1 MEFKNELEA
10 IHDIRRIMN
19 RQTRFLSLSGLAGV
33 FAGTYA
39 LIGAF
44 VAYKMIQVNNYLDHP
59 HDLSVKERFL
69 LEPNVMNFILI
80 DAGLVLLLS
89 VITGW
94 FFTWKKAK
102 KENAKIFDKTARR
115 ALYHF
120 AVPLVT
126 GGIFC
131 LALLFWKSYVL
142 LAPATLIFYGLAVFQ
157 VGKYTFDEV
166 GYMGLVQI
174 ALGLFGIFQP
184 GLGLILWSLGFGV
197 VHILY
202 GLILWNKYDRKSV

>member
-1 MEFKNELEA
+1 MEFKNEIEA

-39 LIGAF
+39 LIGAY
-44 VAYKMIQVNNYLDHP
+44 AGYHMINVTNHIDHP

-69 LEPNVMNFILI
+69 FEPHVMKFILI
-80 DAGLVLLLS
+80 DALIVLLLS
-89 VITGW
+89 VVTGW

-102 KENAKIFDKTARR
+102 KENAKIFDKTAKR
-115 ALYHF
+115 ALYNF
-120 AVPLVT
+120 AVPLAT

-166 GYMGLVQI
+166 GYMGLIQI
-174 ALGLFGIFQP
+174 GLGLVGIFQP
-184 GLGLILWSLGFGV
+184 GYGFILWPIGFGV

-202 GLILWNKYDRKSV
+202 GIILWNKYDRKPA

>member
-1 MEFKNELEA
+1 MEYQNELQA

-19 RQTRFLSLSGLAGV
+19 KQTRFLSLSGLAGV

-39 LIGAF
+39 LLGAYF
-44 VAYKMIQVNNYLDHP
+44 AYRMVKVENILDHP

-69 LEPNVMNFILI
+69 VEPEVMCFILG
-80 DAGLVLLLS
+80 DALIVLTLS
-89 VITGW
+89 ILTGI
-94 FFTWKKAK
+94 FFTWRKAK
-102 KENAKIFDKTARR
+102 KENARIFDKTGRR
-115 ALYHF
+115 ALFHF
-120 AVPLVT
+120 SVPLIT

-131 LALLFWKSYVL
+131 LALLHWKAYVM

-157 VGKYTFDEV
+157 ASKYTFEEV

-174 ALGLFGIFQP
+174 GLGLVGIFQP
-184 GLGLILWSLGFGV
+184 GYGLILWSLGFGV

-202 GLILWNKYDRKSV
+202 GLILWNKYDRKVA